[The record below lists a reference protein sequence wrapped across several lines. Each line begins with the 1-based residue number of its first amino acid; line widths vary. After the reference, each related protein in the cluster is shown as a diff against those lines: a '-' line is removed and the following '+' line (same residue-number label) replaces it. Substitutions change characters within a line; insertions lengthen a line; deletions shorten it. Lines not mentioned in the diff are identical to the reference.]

1 MSAPRPGSL
10 QNIDILSDLSA
21 EDIARLDDRCNWRV
35 VGKQEVI
42 IDRQSDSREVYFV
55 VSGRVRIVNYS
66 LSGREVTFDDLVTGD
81 HFGELSALDSQP
93 RSANVLALEDTTLA
107 TMSHETFRNLLLE
120 HPEVAVRIMV
130 HMAHIIRTATERIM
144 DLSTLGANNRV
155 HAELLR
161 LAKPGSD
168 EDDTA
173 VIKPIPIHGDIAS
186 RVSTTRETV
195 ARVLSDLSKSGLVK
209 RKNDRLLV
217 LDVEQLTDM
226 VEQFRGT

>member
-10 QNIDILSDLSA
+10 ANIKIMSDLGA
-21 EDIARLDDRCNWRV
+21 EDIARLDERCNWRV
-35 VGKQEVI
+35 VTKQEVI
-42 IDRQSDSREVYFV
+42 IDRQSDSRDVYFV
-55 VSGRVRIVNYS
+55 VNGRVRIVNYS
-66 LSGREVTFDDLVTGD
+66 LSGREVTFDDLLTGD
-81 HFGELSALDSQP
+81 HFGELAALDSQP

-161 LAKPGSD
+161 LAIPSSD
-168 EDDTA
+168 EDETA
-173 VIKPIPIHGDIAS
+173 MIKPIPIHGDIAS

-209 RKNDRLLV
+209 RQNDRLIV

>member
-21 EDIARLDDRCNWRV
+21 EDIARLDDRCSWRV

-42 IDRQSDSREVYFV
+42 IDRQSDSRDVYFV

-66 LSGREVTFDDLVTGD
+66 LSGREVTFDDLLTGD

-93 RSANVLALEDTTLA
+93 RSANVLALENTTLA